1 MSEGS
6 TPTTS
11 TPDAP
16 GTAADAA
23 TPANTGP
30 TDGGPTAK
38 DGAAATDARL
48 AELEDRWRRAVAELD
63 NAGKRY
69 ARDLDRRVA
78 EERARVTAA
87 WLPVLDGLEM
97 ALAHA
102 EADPATIVAGVQAV
116 RDQSLGVLQRLGYA
130 RQGEP
135 GAVFDPA
142 RHEAVTTVQT
152 DQFPAGTVA
161 QVVRPGYG
169 SDEQLLRPAMV
180 IVAAEATDG

>member
-1 MSEGS
+1 MSDS
-6 TPTTS
+6 SMPTTS
-11 TPDAP
+11 TQDAP

-23 TPANTGP
+23 TPPDGEP
-30 TDGGPTAK
+30 TTK
-38 DGAAATDARL
+38 DGTAATDARL

-63 NAGKRY
+63 NTRKRY

-116 RDQSLGVLQRLGYA
+116 RDQSLGVLQRLGFA

-142 RHEAVTTVQT
+142 RHEAVTTART
-152 DQFPAGTVA
+152 DQFPPGTVA

-169 SDEQLLRPAMV
+169 NDEQLLRPAMV
-180 IVAAEATDG
+180 IVAAEAADG